1 MRSRRAQSERVSY
14 ALGRRG
20 CRVTRRRFALDRPL
34 QRSNRERRTTTAFLA
49 LAALAMATASV
60 ARPAL
65 AADVAIILSANV
77 DEYQRAVRGFKATAR
92 HRIVG
97 EYDMEGDFDRGRKI
111 LAEIE
116 GKSKPDLIFAVGI
129 WALQVV
135 VSQATTTPVV
145 YAMVLNPPTIVGS
158 ARNVTGASMNVPVE
172 HTIRLFKQLGPHI
185 KRIGVI
191 YNQARTGYLV
201 RRAETVARENGLV
214 LVANEIRSSRDAIAA
229 LDAIQDGIDA
239 LWILP
244 DETILA
250 PTVVQQMLLFSY
262 RKRVPLLG
270 LSESQAQAGA
280 LLALSFASGED
291 IGRQAGDLANNILAG
306 KAAGELPYT
315 TARQVKLTVNLKAA
329 HRLGMEIPKSVLD
342 QANAIIQ

>member
-1 MRSRRAQSERVSY
+1 M
-14 ALGRRG
+14 
-20 CRVTRRRFALDRPL
+20 
-34 QRSNRERRTTTAFLA
+34 TASLA
-49 LAALAMATASV
+49 LAVLTVAGGFA

-92 HRIVG
+92 HRVVA
-97 EYDMEGDFDRGRKI
+97 EYDMEGDFERGRKI
-111 LAEIE
+111 LTEIE
-116 GKSKPDLIFAVGI
+116 SKTKPDLIFAVGI
-129 WALQVV
+129 WALQVA

-145 YAMVLNPPTIVGS
+145 YAMVLNPSTIVGS

-172 HTIRLFKQLGPHI
+172 HPIRLLKQLGPQI

-191 YNQARTGYLV
+191 YNQTRTGYLV
-201 RRAETVARENGLV
+201 RRAEAVARENGLV
-214 LVANEIRSSRDAIAA
+214 LVASEIRSPRDAIAA
-229 LDAIQDGIDA
+229 LETMQDGIDA

-262 RKRVPLLG
+262 RKRIPLLG

-280 LLALSFASGED
+280 LLSLSFASGED
-291 IGRQAGDLANNILAG
+291 IGRQAGDLANSILAG
-306 KAAGELPYT
+306 KGAGELPYT

-329 HRLGMEIPKSVLD
+329 HKLGVEIPKGILD
-342 QANAIIQ
+342 QATAIIQ

>member
-1 MRSRRAQSERVSY
+1 M
-14 ALGRRG
+14 
-20 CRVTRRRFALDRPL
+20 
-34 QRSNRERRTTTAFLA
+34 TASLA
-49 LAALAMATASV
+49 LVLLAVAAGSV

-65 AADVAIILSANV
+65 AADVAIILSADV
-77 DEYQRAVRGFKATAR
+77 DEYHRAVRGFKATAQ

-97 EYDMEGDFDRGRKI
+97 EYDMEGDFERGRKI
-111 LAEIE
+111 LAEIQ
-116 GKSKPDLIFAVGI
+116 GKTKPDLIFAVGI

-145 YAMVLNPPTIVGS
+145 YAMVLNPSTIVGG

-172 HTIRLFKQLGPHI
+172 HPIRLFKQLGPQI

-191 YNQARTGYLV
+191 YNQARTGYLI

-214 LVANEIRSSRDAIAA
+214 LVAKEIRSSREAIAA
-229 LDAIQDGIDA
+229 LETMQDGIDA
-239 LWILP
+239 LWIVP

-280 LLALSFASGED
+280 LLSLSFASGED
-291 IGRQAGDLANNILAG
+291 IGRQAGDLANSILAG

-329 HRLGMEIPKSVLD
+329 HKLGMEIPKSILD
-342 QANAIIQ
+342 QATTIIQ

>member
-1 MRSRRAQSERVSY
+1 M
-14 ALGRRG
+14 
-20 CRVTRRRFALDRPL
+20 
-34 QRSNRERRTTTAFLA
+34 TASLA
-49 LAALAMATASV
+49 LAAFVVLAGSV

-65 AADVAIILSANV
+65 AADVAILLSANV
-77 DEYQRAVRGFKATAR
+77 DEYQRAVKGFKATAR

-97 EYDMEGDFDRGRKI
+97 EYDMEGDFERGRKI
-111 LAEIE
+111 LAEIDT
-116 GKSKPDLIFAVGI
+116 KTKPDLIFAVGI

-135 VSQATTTPVV
+135 VSQPTTAPVV
-145 YAMVLNPPTIVGS
+145 FAMVLNPPTIVGG
-158 ARNVTGASMNVPVE
+158 AKNVTGASMNVPVE
-172 HTIRLFKQLGPHI
+172 DAIRLFKQLGPNI

-201 RRAETVARENGLV
+201 RRADTVARENGLV
-214 LVANEIRSSRDAIAA
+214 LVATEIRSSRDAIAA
-229 LDAIQDGIDA
+229 LEAMQDGIDA

-280 LLALSFASGED
+280 LLSLSFASGED
-291 IGRQAGDLANNILAG
+291 IGRQAGDLANGILAG

-329 HRLGMEIPKSVLD
+329 QKLGMEIPKTVLD
-342 QANAIIQ
+342 KANTIIQ

>member
-1 MRSRRAQSERVSY
+1 VLARAPWTDGVAGSPAGEFD
-14 ALGRRG
+14 LGRSK
-20 CRVTRRRFALDRPL
+20 AL
-34 QRSNRERRTTTAFLA
+34 QRLNRVRQIMTVSLA
-49 LAALAMATASV
+49 LVMLAVAVGPV
-60 ARPAL
+60 ARSAL
-65 AADVAIILSANV
+65 AADVAIIVSASV
-77 DEYQRAVRGFKATAR
+77 DEYQRAVKGFKATAQ

-97 EYDMEGDFDRGRKI
+97 EFDMEGDVERGRKI
-111 LAEIE
+111 LAEIQ
-116 GKSKPDLIFAVGI
+116 KKTKPDLIFAVGI
-129 WALQVV
+129 WALQVL
-135 VSQATTTPVV
+135 VSEAMTTPVV
-145 YAMVLNPPTIVGS
+145 YAMVLNPSTIVGG

-172 HTIRLFKQLGPHI
+172 HTIRLFKQLGPQI

-214 LVANEIRSSRDAIAA
+214 LVATEIRSSRDAIAA
-229 LDAIQDGIDA
+229 LETMQDGIDA

-280 LLALSFASGED
+280 LLSLSFASGED
-291 IGRQAGDLANNILAG
+291 IGRQAGDLANSILAG

-342 QANAIIQ
+342 QANVIIQ